1 MFRQESQ
8 STLTIVNDIQS
19 DALEIGSF
27 ALVVPVP
34 EVITADTANVLE
46 PEVFDRLDAYSQPRL
61 VRYECSDFE
70 VNEDD
75 FSDGGG
81 GTTGGF
87 EEPNAGGVEIEAHFV
102 EGEYEILLYL
112 QLVQRGYI
120 PGSMIIISSTRTSTR
135 SITDLYRSGFVFYGR
150 QSIAEKL
157 LEERYR
163 KWLGTFSSAN
173 HIQFSSLSNPHK
185 NWNTQ
190 FKICSRCCDL
200 CHQ

>member
-1 MFRQESQ
+1 M
-8 STLTIVNDIQS
+8 
-19 DALEIGSF
+19 
-27 ALVVPVP
+27 VVPVP

-87 EEPNAGGVEIEAHFV
+87 EEPNAGGVEIEAHFI

-120 PGSMIIISSTRTSTR
+120 PGSMIIISKYPHKHKIYYRPI
-135 SITDLYRSGFVFYGR
+135 SIRICILWPPKYRKK
-150 QSIAEKL
+150 A
-157 LEERYR
+157 LEEFGIESGSALSPLQIRY
-163 KWLGTFSSAN
+163 N
-173 HIQFSSLSNPHK
+173 SLP
-185 NWNTQ
+185 
-190 FKICSRCCDL
+190 FKSP
-200 CHQ
+200 